1 MNLLLKNRFF
11 YIINLTLIF
20 MAVGCGKKEETVEE
34 TVVQPVKTL
43 VVNSK
48 DSLTTSY
55 PAILSAANKVELSF
69 RVAGPLIELNVKEG
83 DKVEKGQ
90 LIARID
96 PRDFEI
102 AAQQEKA
109 NYRKAESDFER
120 YRELYES
127 GVAPA
132 IEFDQK
138 KTARDVAKSKLE
150 QAELNLNYT
159 YLKAPFTSMVGERF
173 VENFQDVQ
181 SKEPIV
187 SIHDLSQIEL
197 IIDVPEN
204 TVATYKEGNK
214 GRFVAIFSSIPEK
227 EFDLKIKEF
236 NINADRVTQTYRATF
251 IMDQPEETIL
261 LPGMTAT
268 VKRYLP
274 ISNRKSGKSYV
285 VPFHAVASDEN
296 ENPFVWVVDPK
307 NFTVSKRS
315 VKLGTISGSKNI
327 EIIKG
332 LSDGERIV
340 TAGVSKL
347 YDSQK
352 IRLID

>member
-1 MNLLLKNRFF
+1 MNLLIKNRFG
-11 YIINLTLIF
+11 YILIL
-20 MAVGCGKKEETVEE
+20 MLILISSGCGKKEDPVEE
-34 TVVQPVKTL
+34 AIVQPVKTI

-48 DSLTTSY
+48 DALTTSY
-55 PAILSAANKVELSF
+55 PAILAAANKVELSF

-83 DKVEKGQ
+83 DEVEKGQ

-96 PRDFEI
+96 PRDYEI
-102 AAQQEKA
+102 AVQQEKA

-150 QAELNLNYT
+150 QAELNLKYT
-159 YLKAPFTSMVGERF
+159 FLKAPFKSMIGERF

-181 SKEPIV
+181 AKEVIV
-187 SIHDLSQIEL
+187 SIHDISKIEL
-197 IIDVPEN
+197 IVDLPEN
-204 TVATYKEGNK
+204 TVATFKQNNK
-214 GRFVAIFSSIPEK
+214 GRFVALFGSVPGK
-227 EFDLKIKEF
+227 EFDLEIKEF

-251 IMDQPEETIL
+251 IMNQPEETTL

-268 VKRYLP
+268 VKRYLA
-274 ISNRKSGKSYV
+274 ITEKNSGKSYI

-296 ENPFVWVVDPK
+296 ENPFVWVVEPNDL
-307 NFTVSKRS
+307 TVTKRS
-315 VKLGTISGSKNI
+315 VKLGTIAGSENI
-327 EIIKG
+327 EIVEG

-347 YDSQK
+347 YESQK
-352 IRLID
+352 IRLIK